1 MMFSFAAL
9 VIHTVFRTSHD
20 NVSINETSSYAD
32 LAPLYGNDQKTLN
45 EIRVH
50 DGRGMI
56 HPDAFAEGRL
66 RLLPPAVCA
75 LLVLFSRNHN
85 VGLKP

>member
-1 MMFSFAAL
+1 MSTNVSL
-9 VIHTVFRTSHD
+9 HSVFRTSHD
-20 NVSINETSSYAD
+20 NSSINETSSYVD
-32 LAPLYGNDQKTLN
+32 LSPLYGNDQKRLN
-45 EIRVH
+45 EIRVN

-56 HPDAFAEGRL
+56 HPDTFAEDRL
-66 RLLPPAVCA
+66 RLLPPAICA